1 MTDDRIFDLA
11 YSFAAAFE
19 CDEAHRRIVD
29 GAVGEALGQM
39 FEPGKLSDTAALADS
54 MRWHERNIW
63 KMSSHEK
70 NVYRTAFFGALAI
83 CRAAD
88 PEKESR

>member
-11 YSFAAAFE
+11 YSFGAAFE
-19 CDEAHRRIVD
+19 CDEANRWIVD
-29 GAVGEALGQM
+29 HAVGEAVCQI
-39 FEPGKLSDTAALADS
+39 FEPMQSDAVALRSAL
-54 MRWHERNIW
+54 RWSAQTGRPINDGEMVIFRA
-63 KMSSHEK
+63 
-70 NVYRTAFFGALAI
+70 AFFGALAI